1 MKPRRPEN
9 RRRPKRGERG
19 SSVARSQA
27 VAPARTN
34 ALPQLL
40 EIEKPVYGG
49 AFLARAEGKAVF
61 VPLTLPG
68 EQARVRIVEEK
79 RSYAAAE
86 AEEIVA
92 VAPDRVPARCP
103 HFGPC
108 GGCHYQ
114 HANYEA
120 QLHFKQAIL
129 RETLERAG
137 VPAPDAIDVLSATP
151 WQYRN
156 RIRLAF
162 DAAGNPGYRGRRS
175 HAIVPI
181 RACPIAAPVL
191 VTAALAIAEFFRKRP
206 QQNRPSELALFC
218 DAEEKVLIASV
229 FTSGAAL
236 APIDNSS
243 SALLDLVPALRGVE
257 IVEQRADQPPRVV
270 AQAGIISVF
279 YRVAG
284 FDYRVDHGA
293 FFQVNRWLVDPLV
306 ERVTAG
312 RSGRLAWDLFAG
324 VGLFARRLA
333 AGFDHVVAVESAPA
347 ATAALSHNLAD
358 TSGIAQTATTLDFL
372 RLHRRAGRPQQTVP
386 DLIVVDPPRTGL
398 GGETT
403 SLLAEI
409 AAPAITYV
417 SCDPATLARD
427 LRTFIASGYVIDRLT
442 LADLFPQTFHL
453 ETIVDLRLRN

>member
-1 MKPRRPEN
+1 MKPQRPKN
-9 RRRPKRGERG
+9 RRRPRRTEQGRAA
-19 SSVARSQA
+19 ARSQTA
-27 VAPARTN
+27 AGPRAD
-34 ALPQLL
+34 AQPQLV
-40 EIEKPVYGG
+40 EIEKPIYGG

-68 EQARVRIVEEK
+68 ERARVRIVEEK
-79 RSYAAAE
+79 RSFASAE
-86 AEEIVA
+86 AEEIVTG
-92 VAPDRVPARCP
+92 APERVPPSCP

-137 VPAPDAIDVLSATP
+137 VSAPENIDVLSADP

-162 DAAGNPGYRGRRS
+162 DSAGNPGYRGRRS
-175 HAIVPI
+175 HAVVPI

-191 VTAALAIAEFFRKRP
+191 VSAALAAAEFFRGLAPRDRP
-206 QQNRPSELALFC
+206 AELTLFC
-218 DAEEKVLIASV
+218 DANEKSLIGSIFV
-229 FTSGAAL
+229 SDNPSAAL
-236 APIDNSS
+236 AGSLT
-243 SALLDLVPALRGVE
+243 ALLKQVPALQGVE
-257 IVEQRADQPPRVV
+257 IVEQRAGQPPRIV
-270 AQAGIISVF
+270 AQAGVTSLP
-279 YRVAG
+279 YAAAG
-284 FDYRVDHGA
+284 FEYRVDHGA
-293 FFQVNRWLVDPLV
+293 FFQVNRWLVDSLV
-306 ERVTAG
+306 ERVTTG

-333 AGFDHVVAVESAPA
+333 ATFDRVVAVESAPA
-347 ATAALSHNLAD
+347 ATAALAHNLAG
-358 TSGIAQTATTLDFL
+358 TSGIAETSATLDFL
-372 RLHRRAGRPQQTVP
+372 RRPRRAGRPNAIVP
-386 DLIVVDPPRTGL
+386 DLVVVDPPRTGL
-398 GGETT
+398 GAEVTT
-403 SLLAEI
+403 LLAEI
-409 AAPAITYV
+409 AAPVVTYV

-427 LRTFIASGYVIDRLT
+427 LRALIASGYVIDRLT